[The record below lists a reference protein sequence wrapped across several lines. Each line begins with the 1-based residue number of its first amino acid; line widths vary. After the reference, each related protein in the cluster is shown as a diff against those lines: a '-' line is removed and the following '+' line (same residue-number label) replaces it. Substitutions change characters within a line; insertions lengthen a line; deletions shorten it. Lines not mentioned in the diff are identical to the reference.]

1 MGKYTL
7 VVETS
12 ARPSRDDEFNDWYD
26 NIHIPEVLEVPG
38 IVAAE
43 RFVLH
48 GSFIGDEPVNRY
60 LAFYELETDD
70 PDETLRVLDASVP
83 QMFLSEAWDNEPTRA
98 ITYKLITPRMD
109 RAMLAAR
116 KADKAVA
123 R

>member
-12 ARPSRDDEFNDWYD
+12 ARPGRDDEFNDWYD
-26 NIHIPEVLEVPG
+26 NTHIADVLEVPG

-60 LAFYELETDD
+60 LALYEMETDD
-70 PDETLRVLDASVP
+70 PDETLRALDSAVP
-83 QMFLSEAWDNEPTRA
+83 GMYLSDAWDDTPTRA
-98 ITYKLITPRMD
+98 VTYKRITPR
-109 RAMLAAR
+109 RSAAD
-116 KADKAVA
+116 ASAPD
-123 R
+123 

>member
-12 ARPSRDDEFNDWYD
+12 ARLGKDDEFNDWYD
-26 NIHIPEVLEVPG
+26 NTHIPDVLEVSG

-60 LAFYELETDD
+60 LALYEMETDD
-70 PDETLRVLDASVP
+70 PDGTLRALNAAVP
-83 QMFLSEAWDNEPTRA
+83 KMYLSDAWDDMPTRA
-98 ITYKLITPRMD
+98 VTYKLITPRRSFV
-109 RAMLAAR
+109 RANAP
-116 KADKAVA
+116 D
-123 R
+123 